1 MSDEK
6 ITNDEE
12 MKKNETEKEVEQTIK
27 PNEEK
32 LAEETGLIENDSDQK
47 QNILK
52 NKKIWMIA
60 GGVIACILLL
70 YVAVS
75 LFFKDH
81 LLMNTYVNGID
92 CSMKLVGEVETIF
105 EEEMKKYVLQISTR
119 SGNVEE
125 IRGTDIDMTYEGH
138 KDLEEVFEQ
147 QNAFLWPVSVFR
159 KQNIETKTKF
169 SYDEEKLKQQ
179 IKQLDCV
186 NPDNQVA
193 PVNATVVCEAGIV
206 SVQKEEL
213 GSQIDSEILNTVINE
228 AVSEMKD
235 SIQLEEAG
243 AYVAPKYTTESAE
256 IASAKSE
263 LEKYLSASITYSL
276 DSIVV
281 NVNKDLITD
290 WISVNENLE
299 PVIST
304 EKVRAFADTLGD
316 KYNIA
321 DTAEELVTPTGKV
334 VSMPNAHK
342 GRKVGAAAETEQLI
356 SEIKE
361 GKTVTRKPVLSQ
373 EGTPNGQ
380 KVWGTTYIEV
390 DITQQHMWYIQNGS
404 VTFECDIVTGKP
416 GHNTPT
422 GVFTILEKLRNK
434 VLRGD
439 ILPNG
444 EREYETPVS
453 YWARVT
459 WSGIGFHD
467 ATWQSAFGGQRYL
480 QGYGSHGCINMPL
493 DKVQQFYGM
502 ISVGEPVI
510 IHN

>member
-1 MSDEK
+1 MNDERM
-6 ITNDEE
+6 TNDEI
-12 MKKNETEKEVEQTIK
+12 KKDVEQGIIS
-27 PNEEK
+27 EDGQ
-32 LAEETGLIENDSDQK
+32 LVDDAAGSAAVDTGKKRS
-47 QNILK
+47 ILK
-52 NKKIWMIA
+52 NKKLWMIS
-60 GGVIACILLL
+60 GGIIAILLIV
-70 YVAVS
+70 YVAASV
-75 LFFKDH
+75 FFMDRFY
-81 LLMNTYVNGID
+81 MNTYVNGID
-92 CSMKLVGEVETIF
+92 CSMKKLSDVEQIF
-105 EEEMKKYVLQISTR
+105 EDEMNQYVLEVYTR
-119 SGNVEE
+119 SGETE
-125 IRGTDIDMTYEGH
+125 QILGTDIDMTYEGH
-138 KDLEEVFEQ
+138 EELREVFEQ
-147 QNAFLWPVSVFR
+147 QNAFVWPLAIFKR
-159 KQNIETKTKF
+159 QNLETKTQF
-169 SYDEEKLKQQ
+169 SYNEEKLIQQ
-179 IKQLDCV
+179 INELDCAD
-186 NPDNQVA
+186 PDNQVA
-193 PVNATVVCEAGIV
+193 PVNATVICEEGAI

-213 GSQIDSEILNTVINE
+213 GSEIESELLIE
-228 AVSEMKD
+228 AITEAISEMKD
-235 SIQLEEAG
+235 SVHLEEAG
-243 AYVAPKYTTESAE
+243 VYVEPKYTTESEE

-281 NVNKDLITD
+281 NVNKDMISD
-290 WISVNENLE
+290 WISVNEDLE

-321 DTAEELVTPTGKV
+321 DSAEELVTPTGKV

-361 GKTVTRKPVLSQ
+361 GKTVTREPILSQ
-373 EGTPNGQ
+373 EGTPSGQ

-390 DITQQHMWYIQNGS
+390 DIAQQHMWYIQNGS

-416 GHNTPT
+416 GNDTPT

-434 VLRGD
+434 VLKGNL
-439 ILPNG
+439 LPNG

-493 DKVQQFYGM
+493 EKVKQFYGM
-502 ISVGEPVI
+502 ISVGDYVI